1 MKAWERYIGVDPE
14 ICFGR
19 PFVKGTRVPLWAIFS
34 MLAAGV
40 PVERVKE
47 EYRLTDEQMRA
58 AFAWATHLARRKRSL
73 KSRQKASAKIPVA
86 GGRGR

>member
-19 PFVKGTRVPLWAIFS
+19 PFVKGTRVPLWAVFS

-40 PVERVKE
+40 PVEQVRE

-73 KSRQKASAKIPVA
+73 KSRQKVSAKISVA
-86 GGRGR
+86 GGRRR